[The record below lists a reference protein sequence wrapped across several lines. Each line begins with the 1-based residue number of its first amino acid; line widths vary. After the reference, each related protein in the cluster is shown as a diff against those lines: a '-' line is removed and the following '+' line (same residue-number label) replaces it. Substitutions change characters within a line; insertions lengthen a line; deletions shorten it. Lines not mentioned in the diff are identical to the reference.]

1 MSQPAFEFDDVPVDE
16 PGDPTF
22 TVGELADAIDER
34 LRSGFRDGVW
44 VRGEING
51 LKRSGQHVYFSLV
64 EKERRSEAK
73 LDIKLF
79 ANKLARLT
87 PKLRSNRLDL
97 RDGMKVRIHGQIDFY
112 KARGALSVVMDD
124 IDPRYTLGEIAQSR
138 EEVLKR
144 LIASGLTGMNKQQ
157 RLSPIPLRIGVA
169 ASVESA
175 GFADFE
181 SELRNSGFSF
191 QLVVA
196 DTRVQ
201 GDGADRMIAGSI
213 GTLARGARKGVLDAI
228 VVIRG
233 GGAKN
238 ELAVFDSERIATTIA
253 MVSCPVLTGIGHEI
267 DRTIADEVAHTS
279 LKTPTACAGELIDRV
294 ASYVNDTEIVLRG
307 NRPSSALAHRR
318 RRPPPHRHGPA
329 PRRAHHGRGRTGR
342 RATDHATRSA
352 GDARSGRARRRP
364 PNGSRP
370 RRSAYSNDR
379 TTPSSA
385 SPVDSTCSQPASQP
399 STRPSNSLAAG
410 RSPVTKPATSCA
422 RSTTSPQAPHSPP
435 ISSTVGSPAP
445 PPVSLPSRR
454 PPRPPT
460 PKAFPMTDSTAPS
473 DTPGYADALR
483 ELDGI
488 LRELE
493 GSDVDV
499 DRLAERVG
507 RASELITMC
516 RDKITTAELQIR
528 QVTTDLDAAADQQT
542 VSDTD

>member
-1 MSQPAFEFDDVPVDE
+1 VSQPAFEFDDVPVDE
-16 PGDPTF
+16 PGDMTF

-51 LKRSGQHVYFSLV
+51 FKRSGQHVYFSLV
-64 EKERRSEAK
+64 EKDRRSEAK

-97 RDGMKVRIHGQIDFY
+97 RDGMKVRIHGQLDFY
-112 KARGALSVVMDD
+112 KQRGALSIVMDD

-157 RLSPIPLRIGVA
+157 YLSPIPLRIGVA

-191 QLVVA
+191 ELVVA

-253 MVSCPVLTGIGHEI
+253 MVPCPVLTGIGHEI
-267 DRTIADEVAHTS
+267 DRTIADEVAHTA

-294 ASYVNDTEIVLRG
+294 ANYVNDTEMAFEAIARQ
-307 NRPSSALAHRR
+307 ALSHTDTADHRLTDTAR
-318 RRPPPHRHGPA
+318 RLTGRTTAAVERA
-329 PRRAHHGRGRTGR
+329 DERLTMRRAQLGTLAPAALTRAAERLDATTVRVLERSNSAVERETGR
-342 RATDHATRSA
+342 LDVFAARVSAVDPAVQLARGWSITRDEA
-352 GDARSGRARRRP
+352 GDIVRSIDDVPIGTTLTTDLIDGR
-364 PNGSRP
+364 
-370 RRSAYSNDR
+370 
-379 TTPSSA
+379 
-385 SPVDSTCSQPASQP
+385 
-399 STRPSNSLAAG
+399 
-410 RSPVTKPATSCA
+410 VT
-422 RSTTSPQAPHSPP
+422 
-435 ISSTVGSPAP
+435 STVNRVSEITVAAP
-445 PPVSLPSRR
+445 V
-454 PPRPPT
+454 PRPP
-460 PKAFPMTDSTAPS
+460 DSQGHN
-473 DTPGYADALR
+473 DD
-483 ELDGI
+483 
-488 LRELE
+488 
-493 GSDVDV
+493 
-499 DRLAERVG
+499 
-507 RASELITMC
+507 
-516 RDKITTAELQIR
+516 
-528 QVTTDLDAAADQQT
+528 
-542 VSDTD
+542 

>member
-213 GTLARGARKGVLDAI
+213 GTLAHGARKGVLDAI

-294 ASYVNDTEIVLRG
+294 ASYVNDTEMSFEAIARRALSLTDAADHRLTDTARRLAGRTTAAVERADERLTMRRARLATLAPG
-307 NRPSSALAHRR
+307 TLTKAAERLEATTIRILERSNNAVERESGRLDVFAARVSALD
-318 RRPPPHRHGPA
+318 PA
-329 PRRAHHGRGRTGR
+329 VQLARGWSI
-342 RATDHATRSA
+342 TRDEA
-352 GDARSGRARRRP
+352 G
-364 PNGSRP
+364 N
-370 RRSAYSNDR
+370 
-379 TTPSSA
+379 
-385 SPVDSTCSQPASQP
+385 
-399 STRPSNSLAAG
+399 
-410 RSPVTKPATSCA
+410 
-422 RSTTSPQAPHSPP
+422 
-435 ISSTVGSPAP
+435 
-445 PPVSLPSRR
+445 
-454 PPRPPT
+454 
-460 PKAFPMTDSTAPS
+460 
-473 DTPGYADALR
+473 
-483 ELDGI
+483 I
-488 LRELE
+488 LR
-493 GSDVDV
+493 SIDDVATGAT
-499 DRLAERVG
+499 L
-507 RASELITMC
+507 
-516 RDKITTAELQIR
+516 
-528 QVTTDLDAAADQQT
+528 TTDLVDGRVTSTTTGVAAVPSSPSSTDSQG
-542 VSDTD
+542 VSDD